1 MFQIYND
8 TLHYFLI
15 SLWKALFPSLTL
27 TWFLKTNNKGRT
39 HNVFIVLFSQ
49 WDVRTLSIANK
60 VELDSSITNMQ
71 LSSDLEVLTV
81 SYGKTVSFYNPERWV
96 ILYCHFPDFIK
107 SLSPHKSYDSRNKEM
122 MVFNSHQRWC
132 QWRATAPH

>member
-1 MFQIYND
+1 MFQIYKYD

-81 SYGKTVSFYNPERWV
+81 SYGKTVSFYNPER
-96 ILYCHFPDFIK
+96 
-107 SLSPHKSYDSRNKEM
+107 
-122 MVFNSHQRWC
+122 
-132 QWRATAPH
+132 